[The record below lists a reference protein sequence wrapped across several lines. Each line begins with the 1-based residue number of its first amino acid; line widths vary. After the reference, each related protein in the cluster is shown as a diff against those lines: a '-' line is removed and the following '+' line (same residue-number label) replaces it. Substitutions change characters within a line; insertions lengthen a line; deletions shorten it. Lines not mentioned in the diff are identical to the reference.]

1 MRTTTK
7 SHTCTMSAAQCPTP
21 STTTSGGTF
30 NPFSIVQSIRE
41 YFLLNLSTKP
51 IVQTSVTK
59 INIFLSWAGV
69 PQKSL
74 LTNEEF
80 VLSST
85 AVVVTLLGYYVL
97 FGKRHRRK
105 RKRLA
110 EELRLAQKQVRY
122 CFGVLF
128 VIGCLYLVVYML

>member
-1 MRTTTK
+1 M
-7 SHTCTMSAAQCPTP
+7 
-21 STTTSGGTF
+21 
-30 NPFSIVQSIRE
+30 
-41 YFLLNLSTKP
+41 
-51 IVQTSVTK
+51 
-59 INIFLSWAGV
+59 
-69 PQKSL
+69 
-74 LTNEEF
+74 
-80 VLSST
+80 
-85 AVVVTLLGYYVL
+85 VVTLLGYYVL

>member
-1 MRTTTK
+1 MA
-7 SHTCTMSAAQCPTP
+7 SAECHPPTDSP
-21 STTTSGGTF
+21 HYPVSL
-30 NPFSIVQSIRE
+30 VLSIRE
-41 YFLLNLSTKP
+41 YFLLTLTTTP
-51 IVQTSVTK
+51 FVEHAVTQ
-59 INIFLSWAGV
+59 INILLRWANV
-69 PQKSL
+69 PEKSL

-110 EELRLAQKQVRY
+110 EELRLAQRQVF
-122 CFGVLF
+122 CVVVSFHLCQIVCQI
-128 VIGCLYLVVYML
+128 VIGFF